1 VLIPRALR
9 FDNRLVRELPVEPLQ
24 QNRTRQVFG
33 ACFSR
38 VRPTPVAAPR
48 TVAVAQEV
56 AELLEL
62 TPEFTAS
69 QEFAE
74 VFSGNRLLPGM
85 DAVSAC
91 YGGHQFGNWAGQLGD
106 GRAITLGE
114 VENARG
120 EYWEIQLKGA
130 GPTPY
135 SRHADGRAVLRSS
148 VREFLCSEAMFHLGV
163 PTTRALSLVATG
175 DKVVRDILYDGH
187 PREEPSAIVCRV
199 SPSFLRFGNFELFAA
214 REEHELLKTLTDF
227 TLRTYFKEL
236 GEPSRETY
244 VELMREV
251 SRRTGE
257 LIAHWMAVG
266 FVHGVMNTDNM
277 SILGLT
283 IDYGPYG
290 FLDHFDPDFTPNITD
305 RHGRRYRY
313 ANQPSVALWNLS
325 RLAQA
330 LTPLVGDQAPLKAAL
345 GEYLSSFQNAERRR
359 TAEKLGIRELS
370 DDETSASGAARLPDT
385 MWVGEL
391 YQLLAEVETDV
402 TIFFRKLAD
411 VRVDENVPA
420 RTQLGVLESAF
431 YDPTALSEDYRARF
445 AAWLERYVARV
456 REDGVRDAERRA
468 AMNRVN
474 PKYILRNYVAQLAID
489 RAEAGD
495 DSVVHEL
502 LEVFRKPFDEQ
513 PDKERYAEKRP
524 DWARDRAGCSMLS
537 CSS

>member
-1 VLIPRALR
+1 MH
-9 FDNRLVRELPVEPLQ
+9 FDNRLVRELPLDPLQ
-24 QNRTRQVFG
+24 QNRARQVFG

-38 VRPTPVAAPR
+38 VRPTPVTAPR
-48 TVAVAQEV
+48 TVAVAREV

-62 TPEFTAS
+62 APDFVKS
-69 QEFAE
+69 QDFAD
-74 VFSGNRLLPGM
+74 VFAGNRLLPGM

-114 VENARG
+114 VANARG
-120 EYWEIQLKGA
+120 EHWEIQLKGA

-175 DKVVRDILYDGH
+175 EKVVRDLLYDGH

-199 SPSFLRFGNFELFAA
+199 APSFLRFGNFELFAA
-214 REEHELLKTLTDF
+214 REEHDLLKTLTDF
-227 TLRTYFKEL
+227 TLRTYFPEL
-236 GEPSRETY
+236 GAPSPDTY
-244 VELMREV
+244 VELMREI

-257 LIAHWMAVG
+257 LVAHWMAVG

-330 LTPLVGDQAPLKAAL
+330 LTPLVGELAPLKAAL
-345 GEYLSSFQNAERRR
+345 SEYLTTFQNAERQR
-359 TAEKLGIRELS
+359 TAEKLGVSELR
-370 DDETSASGAARLPDT
+370 DDETTARGTPRLPDT

-402 TIFFRKLAD
+402 TIFFRRLAD
-411 VRVDENVPA
+411 VRADSDVPA
-420 RTQLGVLESAF
+420 LSHVDALASAF
-431 YDPTALSEDYRARF
+431 YDPSALSDDYRARL
-445 AAWLERYVARV
+445 ALWLERYVARV

-468 AMNRVN
+468 AMNRFN
-474 PKYILRNYVAQLAID
+474 PKYVLRNYVAQLAIE

-502 LEVFRKPFDEQ
+502 LEVFRRPFDEQ

-524 DWARDRAGCSMLS
+524 EWARNRAGCSMLS